1 MIRRKSP
8 AQRLI
13 AGILAL
19 TMLVWSVGPTA
30 ILMAQPV
37 TVPALNAPA
46 FQQTD
51 FDPYFAAA
59 AQSSSEAGWEQ
70 TVAQAKAVLAAQWEI
85 QAEIELQN
93 HLSAVTQS
101 DAFNT
106 VSEYRDY
113 LRKELEIQKQVSRSQ
128 WELAAEVAVASSRD
142 SFLTSLVNRQA
153 EAARQE
159 GQSYISAGTT
169 AANSGELA
177 QLEAARQEYDATF
190 DATVNQSLQEY
201 NVALGQIQAEA
212 QAFLLELQQADQ
224 QFQTNLQ
231 AIETYENQVRTGIQN
246 ATDQLRLQLQNNSM
260 FYAESCDAENV
271 CTTDM
276 GQMTAAGQTL
286 QDLLNSLDTGLAS
299 DVPLSTLAGQL
310 TNYLQN
316 RETAAITERDTWEA
330 AIYEDRNLRQ
340 PNRPGFGLDFAAYQA
355 LDPLTHSVL
364 QFLRFSS
371 TAELNAQLDAGHRVA
386 TDFTNVDIFGHS
398 LVYDPYPVT
407 AAVNRTGQGWV
418 ANGVG
423 HGALTF
429 DALGCGGP
437 PLICL
442 WNPLAPFGADGFGE
456 KLVDVQVDYRLYD
469 ANAEANRDTYQQY
482 VDDISFQYNEWNGT
496 LMPALQNWETQV
508 ATYEANYAAWQTERV
523 SLEQQNLQAFQEKRD
538 AILADR
544 NQYLSQLASTYQA
557 GIAEFDRLERQLLA
571 SAATAQTQA
580 SGSQA
585 ASSTSS
591 AFSNG
596 TGGVDAALILANGLQ
611 NAAGYAAA
619 AANKSVS
626 ANQILQKAESQVTK
640 PVDREFLERW
650 DPKGPRLDVPPKFLE
665 SFYSNPGRR
674 L

>member
-1 MIRRKSP
+1 
-8 AQRLI
+8 
-13 AGILAL
+13 
-19 TMLVWSVGPTA
+19 
-30 ILMAQPV
+30 
-37 TVPALNAPA
+37 
-46 FQQTD
+46 
-51 FDPYFAAA
+51 
-59 AQSSSEAGWEQ
+59 
-70 TVAQAKAVLAAQWEI
+70 
-85 QAEIELQN
+85 
-93 HLSAVTQS
+93 
-101 DAFNT
+101 
-106 VSEYRDY
+106 
-113 LRKELEIQKQVSRSQ
+113 ELEIQKQVSRSQ

-371 TAELNAQLDAGHRVA
+371 TTELNGQLDAGHRVA

-398 LVYDPYPVT
+398 YSYSPYPVT
-407 AAVNRTGQGWV
+407 AAVNRVGQGWV
-418 ANGVG
+418 RDGVG
-423 HGALTF
+423 HGALTY
-429 DALGCGGP
+429 DALGCG
-437 PLICL
+437 
-442 WNPLAPFGADGFGE
+442 
-456 KLVDVQVDYRLYD
+456 
-469 ANAEANRDTYQQY
+469 
-482 VDDISFQYNEWNGT
+482 
-496 LMPALQNWETQV
+496 
-508 ATYEANYAAWQTERV
+508 
-523 SLEQQNLQAFQEKRD
+523 
-538 AILADR
+538 
-544 NQYLSQLASTYQA
+544 
-557 GIAEFDRLERQLLA
+557 
-571 SAATAQTQA
+571 
-580 SGSQA
+580 
-585 ASSTSS
+585 
-591 AFSNG
+591 
-596 TGGVDAALILANGLQ
+596 
-611 NAAGYAAA
+611 
-619 AANKSVS
+619 
-626 ANQILQKAESQVTK
+626 
-640 PVDREFLERW
+640 
-650 DPKGPRLDVPPKFLE
+650 
-665 SFYSNPGRR
+665 
-674 L
+674 